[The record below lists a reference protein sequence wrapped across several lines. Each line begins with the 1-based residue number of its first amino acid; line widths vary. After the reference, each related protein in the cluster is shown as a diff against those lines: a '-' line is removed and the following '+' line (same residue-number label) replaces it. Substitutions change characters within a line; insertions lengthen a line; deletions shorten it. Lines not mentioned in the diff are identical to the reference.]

1 MHAWLINC
9 LRQHASSGSAS
20 RGMVQHGTAMLL
32 LLTVE
37 NFYLAGISSALTQ
50 QDVITHNTLK
60 LAKSLQATIQ

>member
-1 MHAWLINC
+1 MHAWQINC

-20 RGMVQHGTAMLL
+20 WGILHGTAMLL
-32 LLTVE
+32 SLTVE

>member
-1 MHAWLINC
+1 MHAGQINC

-37 NFYLAGISSALTQ
+37 NFHLADISSALTQ
-50 QDVITHNTLK
+50 QDVITHTTLK
-60 LAKSLQATIQ
+60 